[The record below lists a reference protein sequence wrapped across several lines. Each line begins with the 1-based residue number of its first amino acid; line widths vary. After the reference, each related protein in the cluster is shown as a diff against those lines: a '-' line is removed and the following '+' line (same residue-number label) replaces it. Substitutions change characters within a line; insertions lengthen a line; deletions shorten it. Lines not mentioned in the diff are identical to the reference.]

1 MGFFSDL
8 FGEPTSGQ
16 ETALG
21 QTQSLGN
28 TFSSAF
34 QQYLGAQ
41 SATFQNLSNIWTPI
55 AEAGPTQQGFGAQE
69 LAAMN
74 TQAQQG
80 VGQNYNKAEQNLN
93 LAESTRGGGN
103 QVLPT
108 GAASA
113 QQAGLA
119 AAAANQSSNASL
131 AITNANYAQGRQNW
145 QQATSGLNA
154 LGQEYNP
161 SNFGSLA
168 SSANAQNFS
177 EQSALEKQ
185 RQQAA
190 EGIVNTVGGLAMD
203 AATGGLSGLGNM
215 DFSGGSSIGENI
227 GNFVTGAAGNPQQ
240 GWGGGGGPAA
250 LNPNMTS
257 GGFNMGGS

>member
-1 MGFFSDL
+1 MGFFSSL
-8 FGEPTSGQ
+8 FGEETAGQ
-16 ETALG
+16 EQAAA
-21 QTQSLGN
+21 QTESLGN
-28 TFSSAF
+28 AFSSAF

-80 VGQNYNKAEQNLN
+80 VGQNYNEAEQNLN

-168 SSANAQNFS
+168 SSSNAQNFS
-177 EQSALEKQ
+177 EQSAIEKQ
-185 RQQAA
+185 QQQAA
-190 EGIVNTVGGLAMD
+190 QGLVSTIGGAAMGIAS
-203 AATGGLSGLGNM
+203 GGLSGIGNM
-215 DFSGGSSIGENI
+215 DFS
-227 GNFVTGAAGNPQQ
+227 
-240 GWGGGGGPAA
+240 GGGGPAA
-250 LNPNMTS
+250 LNPQIPPS
-257 GGFNMGGS
+257 YGIG